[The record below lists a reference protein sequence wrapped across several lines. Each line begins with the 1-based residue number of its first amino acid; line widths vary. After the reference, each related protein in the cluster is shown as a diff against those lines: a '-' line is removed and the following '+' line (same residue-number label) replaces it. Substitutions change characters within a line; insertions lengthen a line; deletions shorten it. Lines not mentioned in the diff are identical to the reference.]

1 MSHTT
6 SIGSVVISDISALNA
21 AIRELKA
28 EGVNCELLENAV
40 PRAYYEDQPDMG
52 LAPIVVKLNDAT
64 YDVGLYDN
72 GKGGFEART
81 DFYGGSVE
89 RELGT
94 KQFEDGE
101 REQAKLGKL
110 FQRYAVCAAENHAS
124 MNGYVAQR
132 DLKADGT
139 IQLVLN
145 AA

>member
-6 SIGSVVISDISALNA
+6 SIGSVVISDVSALNA
-21 AIRELKA
+21 AIRELKG

-40 PRAYYEDQPDMG
+40 PRAYYADQPNMG
-52 LAPIVVKLNDAT
+52 LAPIVVKLNSAS

-72 GKGGFEART
+72 GNGGFEART

-94 KQFEDGE
+94 KQYEKGE
-101 REQAKLGKL
+101 AEQAKLGKL

-124 MNGYVAQR
+124 MNGYVATR
-132 DLKADGT
+132 DTKADGT